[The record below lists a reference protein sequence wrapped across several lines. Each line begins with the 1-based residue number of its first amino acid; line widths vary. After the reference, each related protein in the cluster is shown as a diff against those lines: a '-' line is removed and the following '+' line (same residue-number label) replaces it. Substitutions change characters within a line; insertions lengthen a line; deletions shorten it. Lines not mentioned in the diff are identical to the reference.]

1 MTVRPSWF
9 RRRLPRIRRHL
20 HWWTAALVL
29 LGFTIAWIMAA
40 VPVRELLLKFLLFQ
54 LHKSLGLCVAALA
67 LARLALAWRARDLPR
82 GSRAWLYVLLL
93 VVPAL
98 GYLTAAAAPIAVPTL
113 FFLVL
118 RIPHVIAPDQAL
130 FDTLRPVHEYL
141 AIGLIALAAW
151 HAIRVR
157 SRATGSPA
165 LRMARSADAHPSAE
179 P

>member
-1 MTVRPSWF
+1 MTARPSWF

-20 HWWTAALVL
+20 HWWTAAFVL
-29 LGFTIAWIMAA
+29 LGFAIAWIMTAL
-40 VPVRELLLKFLLFQ
+40 PVRELLLKFLLFQ

-67 LARLALAWRARDLPR
+67 LSRLALAWRAGDLPR

-118 RIPHVIAPDQAL
+118 RIPHVIAPDQTLYAA
-130 FDTLRPVHEYL
+130 LRPLHKYL

-151 HAIRVR
+151 HAVRVR
-157 SRATGSPA
+157 SGLAAR
-165 LRMARSADAHPSAE
+165 RVARSANAHPSAE
-179 P
+179 S